1 MSAAST
7 TVVIA
12 TRDRAPELERTL
24 RELTALRPPPPI
36 VVVDNGSSDGTAARA
51 AAFPGVRVVRL
62 PRNIGVAARNL
73 GVAVARTPYVAFSDD
88 DSWWAEGALAE
99 AERIL
104 DTHDDVGLVAAKTLV
119 GEEER
124 EDPVVSM
131 MAASPLGRPEGLPG
145 PAVLGFLACSAIVR
159 RTAYLQAAGFHPLL
173 HFGAEER
180 LLSYDLAARGWWLCY
195 AEAVR
200 AHHHP
205 SPVRPSSSWRER
217 AELRNRMLITVMRR
231 PVRRCLAEAFRTLA
245 RAPREPRVL
254 GALAG
259 VVRRLPW
266 ALADRQRL
274 PASVERRIRVLEH
287 AHGG

>member
-1 MSAAST
+1 MNTAKT

-36 VVVDNGSSDGTAARA
+36 VVVDNGSSDGTADRA
-51 AAFPGVRVVRL
+51 AAFPGVHVIRL
-62 PRNIGVAARNL
+62 PRNIGMAARNL

-88 DSWWAEGALAE
+88 DSWWADDALAE

-104 DTHDDVGLVAAKTLV
+104 DTHDDIGLVAAKTLV

-124 EDPVVSM
+124 EDPVVSL
-131 MAASPLGRPEGLPG
+131 MADSPLGRPDGLPG
-145 PAVLGFLACSAIVR
+145 PAVLGFLACSAVVR

-173 HFGAEER
+173 HFGAEEK

-231 PVRRCLAEAFRTLA
+231 PLRRCLAEGFRAVA
-245 RAPREPRVL
+245 RVPREPRVL

-259 VVRRLPW
+259 VLRRLPR

-287 AHGG
+287 AQGG

>member
-1 MSAAST
+1 MSAAAT

-36 VVVDNGSSDGTAARA
+36 VVVDNGSSDGTAATA
-51 AAFPGVRVVRL
+51 AAFDGVRVVRL

-88 DSWWAEGALAE
+88 DSWWAEDALAE

-124 EDPVVSM
+124 EDPVVSL

-173 HFGAEER
+173 RFGAEER

-195 AEAVR
+195 AEEVR

-205 SPVRPSSSWRER
+205 STVRPSPSWRER

-231 PVRRCLAEAFRTLA
+231 PVRRCLTEAGRALA
-245 RAPREPRVL
+245 RVPREPHVL
-254 GALAG
+254 AALAG
-259 VVRRLPW
+259 VLRRLPW

-274 PASVERRIRVLEH
+274 PASVEHRIRVLEH

>member
-1 MSAAST
+1 MSAPAT

-24 RELTALRPPPPI
+24 RRLTALRPPPPI
-36 VVVDNGSSDGTAARA
+36 VVVDNGSSDGTADLA

-62 PRNIGVAARNL
+62 PRNIGVSARNL

-88 DSWWAEGALAE
+88 DSWWADDALAE

-104 DTHDDVGLVAAKTLV
+104 DAHEDVALVAAKTLV
-119 GEEER
+119 GKEER
-124 EDPVVSM
+124 EDPVVSL
-131 MAASPLGRPEGLPG
+131 MAASPLGRPDGLPG
-145 PAVLGFLACSAIVR
+145 PAVLGFLACSAVVR

-195 AEAVR
+195 AEDVR

-231 PVRRCLAEAFRTLA
+231 PVRRCLAEGFRALA
-245 RAPREPRVL
+245 RVPREPHVL
-254 GALAG
+254 CALAG
-259 VVRRLPW
+259 VLRRLPR